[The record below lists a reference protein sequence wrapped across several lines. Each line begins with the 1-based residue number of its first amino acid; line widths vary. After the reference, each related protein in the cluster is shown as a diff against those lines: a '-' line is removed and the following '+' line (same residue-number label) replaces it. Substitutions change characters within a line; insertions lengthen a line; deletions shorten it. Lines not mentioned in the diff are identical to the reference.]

1 VRRRSFFIDNR
12 SGQDLVNFHDDPA
25 YHVPFTTDAGSV
37 GLNLQRVSRL
47 DFGMPALVLIL
58 AHDDPQQGPMADEFM
73 AAGACLSHRDWRVAR
88 DLLNHKDSAETG
100 CGQRLPTTQRT
111 PIRRS
116 QSVRRFRPAVIFVLG
131 LIIEPGLDRLR
142 FRLWRGVPDPRR
154 EL

>member
-1 VRRRSFFIDNR
+1 
-12 SGQDLVNFHDDPA
+12 
-25 YHVPFTTDAGSV
+25 
-37 GLNLQRVSRL
+37 
-47 DFGMPALVLIL
+47 MPVLVLIL

-100 CGQRLPTTQRT
+100 CGNVYPPRGGR

-131 LIIEPGLDRLR
+131 LIVEPGLDRLR
-142 FRLWRGVPDPRR
+142 FRLWRRVPDPHR